1 MILIMKVIFYSNGIM
16 DIIWYINGI
25 MDAIWYN
32 NGFSYGCIVINN
44 GMFLLQLI

>member
-1 MILIMKVIFYSNGIM
+1 MIIIMKVIWYSNGIM

-32 NGFSYGCIVINN
+32 NGFSYGCIVVYHK
-44 GMFLLQLI
+44 